1 MKTKKIKIPIYHG
14 TMILIQT
21 DNWEKLGRRLNL
33 ELSNDTD
40 AFVYKD
46 PKDRYVACFRSKPS
60 PAIIA
65 HEAVHVVNHVYN
77 DGRMMLDPLNDEP
90 QAYLTGWVVGEMHKF
105 LGK

>member
-21 DNWEKLGRRLNL
+21 DNWEKLGKRLNL

-46 PKDRYVACFRSKPS
+46 PKGRYVACFRSNPS
-60 PAIIA
+60 ASIIA

-77 DGRMMLDPLNDEP
+77 DSRMMLDPLNDEP
-90 QAYLTGWVVGEMHKF
+90 QAYLTGWVVDKVCKF
-105 LGK
+105 LKV